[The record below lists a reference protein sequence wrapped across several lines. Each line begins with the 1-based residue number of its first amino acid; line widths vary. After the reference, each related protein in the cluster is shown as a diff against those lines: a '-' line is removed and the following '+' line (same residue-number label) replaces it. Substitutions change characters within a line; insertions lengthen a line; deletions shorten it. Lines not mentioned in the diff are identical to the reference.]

1 MLYKNLSVNE
11 NGVLCMNGYNLKEL
25 AQKHGTPL
33 YVMDEDRIRENINKI
48 QTSIK
53 KYFKNSQILF
63 ASKACDFKAIYKICK
78 EEGIG
83 VDVVSPGEIYSAYKA
98 GCDMNE
104 VYFHG
109 NSKSVADMELAIDLG
124 VGCFVVD
131 NEDEARRLEE
141 IASKKNVKQK
151 VLLRITP
158 GIDPHTYEAVSTG
171 IVDCKFGSAIVT
183 GAAEDL
189 LSLVLNC
196 EHIDCAGFH
205 CHIGSQVFD
214 TEVFEKSSRVMLE
227 FCAQMKEK
235 LGFVAKEV
243 NLGGGFGVRYLDHDP
258 SFDIDFNMGII
269 YREITSIC
277 ESLKLDLPK
286 ILFEPGRSIVGD
298 TGLTLY
304 HVNSVKKI
312 PGGHNYIGID
322 GGMTDN
328 PRYALYR
335 SKYTVL
341 CGDKM
346 NEEHTLPCVIAGRCC
361 ESGDLISKDAH
372 LPESIQVDDLVVVLT
387 TGAYNYSM
395 ASNYNRFGKPAVV
408 MLNKKEDRV
417 VVKRETLEDIIRND
431 CE

>member
-11 NGVLCMNGYNLKEL
+11 NNILCMNGYNLKEL
-25 AQKHGTPL
+25 AEKYGTPL
-33 YVMDEDRIRENINKI
+33 YVMDEDRIRENIKNI
-48 QTSIK
+48 QTSVK

-63 ASKACDFKAIYKICK
+63 ASKACDFMAIYKICR
-78 EEGIG
+78 EERIG

-98 GCDMNE
+98 GCDMSE

-109 NSKSVADMELAIDLG
+109 NSKSVSDMELAIDLG

-131 NEDEARRLEE
+131 NEDEARCLEE
-141 IASKKNVKQK
+141 IASKKNIKQK

-158 GIDPHTYEAVSTG
+158 GIDPHTFEAVSTG

-183 GAAEDL
+183 GAAEKILD
-189 LSLVLNC
+189 LVLKC
-196 EHIDCAGFH
+196 RHIECVGFH

-214 TEVFEKSSRVMLE
+214 SKAFKKASHIMLE
-227 FCAQMKEK
+227 FCAQMKVK
-235 LGFVAKEV
+235 FGFVTKEL
-243 NLGGGFGVRYLDHDP
+243 NLGGGFGVQYLDEDP
-258 SFDIDFNMGII
+258 TFDIDLNMGILSK
-269 YREITSIC
+269 EILDTC

-298 TGLTLY
+298 AGLTLY
-304 HVNSVKKI
+304 HVNSVKTI
-312 PGGHNYIGID
+312 LHGHTYVGID

-328 PRYALYR
+328 PRYALYK
-335 SKYTVL
+335 SKYTVV
-341 CGDKM
+341 CANKM
-346 NEEHTLPCVIAGRCC
+346 NEKHVLPSVIAGRCC
-361 ESGDLISKDAH
+361 ESGDLIAKDVC
-372 LPESIQVDDLVVVLT
+372 LPESIKRDDLVAVLT

-408 MLNKKEDRV
+408 MLNKEEDRI